1 VLFLFDDFLLDPG
14 RCELRRGGNIIAV
27 EPGVFDLLVYLLV
40 NRDRVVSRDDLIA
53 AVWNGRIVSES
64 TLASRINAAR
74 QALADSGD
82 EQRLIRTI
90 PRKGFRF
97 VGEVTEADEAQNA
110 AARSTRREDAKR
122 NGDASKA
129 AEAEL
134 SVLIGEIYDAA
145 LDPSLWVSVLEKS
158 SKYIRAKACAL
169 YSSDLASKAANVQYV
184 FGIEPEF
191 ARSYAEIYSKADPM
205 HAARFFYGAGE
216 VVAVADMI
224 PYEEFVDSRLF
235 KEWGWPQ
242 GLIDG
247 ATVVL
252 EKATTGLAAFT
263 VLRNE
268 ADGIV
273 DEAMR
278 HRMQLVVPHLRR
290 AVLIGRTIELKKVEA
305 DTLADTLD
313 ALAAG
318 LFLVDP
324 TGRLVHANARGQ
336 AMLAEEG
343 ILRAAGGRLVANDP
357 DADQAL
363 RSAFSAAEGGDGV
376 LGTQAIAVPL
386 ATDGQRFV
394 AHVLP
399 LTSGARRRAGASY
412 AAAVFVRQAD
422 IDIPAAP
429 EVIAKRYELTA
440 SELRVLLTVVE
451 SGGVL
456 NIGEAL
462 GIPEARAKTHLRRL
476 FEKTGTNE
484 QADLVRLVAECAGSP
499 EQTQTVPATTP
510 RGVAPDIAVDQAGR
524 PASSGGALKW
534 GGRPSVA
541 VLPFSNLN
549 GDLEQDYFSD
559 GITEDIITALSKYRS
574 LVVIARNSSFA
585 FKGAS
590 GDIRQVGLTFGS
602 DYVVGGSVRKI
613 GQRVRITTQLVET
626 EGGRQL
632 WAERYDR
639 DLQDLFAL
647 QDEITTT
654 IAARIE
660 PEIGAAERLR
670 VERKVVPALHAWD
683 MFRIGTKHFYKSTAA
698 DNLEAQRLFRRAIE
712 LDPNLADA
720 YGYLSYSI
728 VLSMIYFEAEPNKE
742 RLHDAVAIAKKGV
755 ELDEQDGL
763 IRFMYGRALL
773 ATNAYADALAELK
786 TAVELNPCLA
796 LGYCGLGDTLAYEGR
811 VSEAIPYFQR
821 AIDLSPYDPL
831 RWAFYSYGAL
841 AYIFGRE
848 FELASE
854 WAQRATR
861 VPNAHYWAFAH
872 RVSALGHLQRPDD
885 LRTVVPELLQREQ
898 DFSRSFARKRLFY
911 VKNSDQLELYLDGLR
926 KAGIPE

>member
-14 RCELRRGGNIIAV
+14 RCELRRGENIIAV

-74 QALADSGD
+74 QALADSGE

-97 VGEVTEADEAQNA
+97 VGEVTEADEVQNA

-145 LDPSLWVSVLEKS
+145 LDPSRWVSVLEKS

-169 YSSDLASKAANVQYV
+169 YSSDLANKAANVQYA

-205 HAARFFYGAGE
+205 HTARFFYGAGE

-224 PYEEFVDSRLF
+224 PYEEFVESRLF
-235 KEWGWPQ
+235 KEWGRPQ

-247 ATVVL
+247 ATAVL
-252 EKATTGLAAFT
+252 EKSATGLAAFT

-268 ADGIV
+268 EDGIV

-290 AVLIGRTIELKKVEA
+290 AVLIGRTIELKTAEA
-305 DTLADTLD
+305 DTLTDAFD

-324 TGRLVHANARGQ
+324 TGRLMHANARGH

-357 DADQAL
+357 GADRAL
-363 RSAFSAAEGGDGV
+363 RNAFSAAEGGDSV

-386 ATDGQRFV
+386 ATDEQRLV

-422 IDIPAAP
+422 IDPPAAP
-429 EVIAKRYELTA
+429 EVIAKRYELTP

-462 GIPEARAKTHLRRL
+462 GIPEATAKTHLRRL

-484 QADLVRLVAECAGSP
+484 QADLLKLVAGCAGPP

-510 RGVAPDIAVDQAGR
+510 FGADPDTAADLAR
-524 PASSGGALKW
+524 PASSAAALKW
-534 GGRPSVA
+534 GGRPAVA
-541 VLPFSNLN
+541 VLPFNNLS
-549 GDLEQDYFSD
+549 GDSEQDYFSD

-574 LVVIARNSSFA
+574 LAVIGRNSSFA
-585 FKGAS
+585 FKGAR
-590 GDIRQVGLTFGS
+590 GDLRQAGLTFGS
-602 DYVVGGSVRKI
+602 EYVVEGSVRKI
-613 GQRVRITTQLVET
+613 GQRVRITAQLVET

-660 PEIGAAERLR
+660 PEIGAAERQR
-670 VERKVVPALHAWD
+670 VERKAVPALHAWD
-683 MFRIGTKHFYKSTAA
+683 LFRLGTKHFYKSTAA

-712 LDPNLADA
+712 LDPGQADA
-720 YGYLSYSI
+720 HGYLSYAI
-728 VLSMIYFEAEPNKE
+728 VLSMTYFEVEPDEE
-742 RLHDAVAIAKKGV
+742 RLNDAVAIGKKGV
-755 ELDEQDGL
+755 ELDDQDGL

-773 ATNAYADALAELK
+773 ATNAYRDALIELE

-796 LGYCGLGDTLAYEGR
+796 LSHCGLGDSLTYEGR
-811 VSEAIPYFQR
+811 ISEAIPHFQR
-821 AIDLSPYDPL
+821 AIELSPYDPL
-831 RWAFYSYGAL
+831 RWAFYSYRAL
-841 AYIFGRE
+841 AHIFGRE
-848 FELASE
+848 FELACE
-854 WAQRATR
+854 WAQKATR

-885 LRTVVPELLQREQ
+885 LRAAVPELLQLKS
-898 DFSRSFARKRLFY
+898 DFSCSFARKRLFY
-911 VKNSDQLELYLDGLR
+911 VKNPDQLELYLDGLR
-926 KAGIPE
+926 KAGIPG